1 MHLPFYKCT
10 SCPCWLQVVH
20 LPKAHSFQVWN
31 ELREGWE
38 VFWYETWRT
47 FWSQGFRK
55 SFLETVKRKVLEQ
68 GRGLMKG

>member
-1 MHLPFYKCT
+1 MHLPLYMYT

-20 LPKAHSFQVWN
+20 VQVWN

-47 FWSQGFRK
+47 VGYRISGCLFQ
-55 SFLETVKRKVLEQ
+55 VKRKDFKN
-68 GRGLMKG
+68 RAGLMKG